1 MERRTPSKVL
11 ITGANGFIGKALMAH
26 FRRAGVPTVGIDLK
40 GDGGDVHAGD
50 TGAPDGW
57 AHLMQGCD
65 VVIHTAALVSNA
77 MKDDDMWRT
86 NVLATRNLLGA
97 AAAQGIRRFVHL
109 SSIVVYGNAARGEID
124 EEWPVHAD
132 GGSYVRT
139 KVASEHVA
147 LAAHIRGPIE
157 VVIVR
162 PGDVYGPGC
171 RVWIELPLQMMRKRQ
186 FLLPAMGEGLFR
198 PVYIEDLVRG
208 IALAATVEGVAGE
221 IFNLAC
227 QGSVTTREFF
237 RFHARWLGMRGP
249 WVVPTS
255 VALVLAAVSFRLGL
269 LFGIRSEGSAESV
282 AQLATRSWYS
292 IQKAERRL
300 GWKPEV
306 PFEEGMKRTESRLR
320 QEKAIE

>member
-1 MERRTPSKVL
+1 VL
-11 ITGANGFIGKALMAH
+11 ITGANGFIGRALMAH
-26 FRRAGVPTVGIDLK
+26 LRRAGIPGVGIDLK

-50 TGAPDGW
+50 AGAPDGW

-97 AAAQGIRRFVHL
+97 AAA
-109 SSIVVYGNAARGEID
+109 
-124 EEWPVHAD
+124 
-132 GGSYVRT
+132 
-139 KVASEHVA
+139 
-147 LAAHIRGPIE
+147 HIRGPIE

-171 RVWIELPLQMMRKRQ
+171 RVWIELPLQMMRKRE
-186 FLLPAMGEGLFR
+186 FLLL
-198 PVYIEDLVRG
+198 
-208 IALAATVEGVAGE
+208 
-221 IFNLAC
+221 
-227 QGSVTTREFF
+227 
-237 RFHARWLGMRGP
+237 
-249 WVVPTS
+249 
-255 VALVLAAVSFRLGL
+255 AVSFRLGL
-269 LFGIRSEGSAESV
+269 LFGIRSEGSVESV

-306 PFEEGMKRTESRLR
+306 SFEEGMKRTESWLR
-320 QEKAIE
+320 HEKAID